1 MPHHFPRC
9 HLKVKASIHQTLET
23 HFENAGISI
32 SYRCV
37 IINADTSC
45 CPSVFFMPV
54 MNPLFDKLSC
64 AVWSPT
70 SVWSSLQCSLCPH
83 LRPPIKVPWLFST
96 KQEIFPNS
104 LCPFVSW
111 AFFSSLH
118 VNCISSHKL
127 YDWRHVLKYWNILRE
142 SYYSID
148 IYGVNWDVKVRWNFC
163 LFCNGY
169 NFLVRLLS

>member
-37 IINADTSC
+37 IINADISC

-64 AVWSPT
+64 AV
-70 SVWSSLQCSLCPH
+70 
-83 LRPPIKVPWLFST
+83 
-96 KQEIFPNS
+96 
-104 LCPFVSW
+104 
-111 AFFSSLH
+111 
-118 VNCISSHKL
+118 
-127 YDWRHVLKYWNILRE
+127 
-142 SYYSID
+142 
-148 IYGVNWDVKVRWNFC
+148 
-163 LFCNGY
+163 
-169 NFLVRLLS
+169 